1 MGVWVSREL
10 AVARGLPEAIS
21 LCVATAETEATLV
34 GLRSA
39 EAVVTLVTVIV
50 PVEVWQ
56 GLDTGL
62 GEVLG
67 EGVNEE
73 LRVISD
79 V

>member
-1 MGVWVSREL
+1 M
-10 AVARGLPEAIS
+10 AAP
-21 LCVATAETEATLV
+21 ETEATLV

-39 EAVVTLVTVIV
+39 DTVVAIVTVIV

-56 GLDTGL
+56 GLDTAL

-73 LRVISD
+73 LRVIRD

>member
-1 MGVWVSREL
+1 
-10 AVARGLPEAIS
+10 VAAP
-21 LCVATAETEATLV
+21 ETEATLV

-39 EAVVTLVTVIV
+39 DTVVAIVTVIV

-56 GLDTGL
+56 GLDTAL

-73 LRVISD
+73 LRVIRD